1 MTKTIAAAP
10 QTLVPQKGWRRFVFN
25 FKRDWMLWAMCLV
38 PMIYVLIFNYLPMYG
53 IQIAF
58 KQYSPRKGIWGS
70 EWVGFDNYKDFF
82 GYYRWTNLIVN
93 TLMISLYELVVWP
106 VPIVLALILHVY
118 QGKKLKK
125 VVQNVSYMPHFI
137 SLVIMVGLLF
147 SVFNPISG
155 FVGTLNRAFGW
166 KIPDIRGAE
175 GAFRHLYVWSGVWQG
190 AGWGTILYISALSGV
205 PDEIHEAA
213 KVDGA
218 SRLRRVFV
226 VDLPTLYPMMSLML
240 IMKIGGMLSV
250 GYQKAFLMMTQT
262 NKDVSEMISV
272 YVYTQGIRSGNMSFG
287 QAVGLLSSVVNF
299 TLVLIANKVAD
310 VLSDGEMALF

>member
-1 MTKTIAAAP
+1 M
-10 QTLVPQKGWRRFVFN
+10 
-25 FKRDWMLWAMCLV
+25 
-38 PMIYVLIFNYLPMYG
+38 
-53 IQIAF
+53 
-58 KQYSPRKGIWGS
+58 
-70 EWVGFDNYKDFF
+70 
-82 GYYRWTNLIVN
+82 
-93 TLMISLYELVVWP
+93 
-106 VPIVLALILHVY
+106 
-118 QGKKLKK
+118 
-125 VVQNVSYMPHFI
+125 
-137 SLVIMVGLLF
+137 
-147 SVFNPISG
+147 
-155 FVGTLNRAFGW
+155 
-166 KIPDIRGAE
+166 
-175 GAFRHLYVWSGVWQG
+175 
-190 AGWGTILYISALSGV
+190 YISALSGV

-250 GYQKAFLMMTQT
+250 GYQKAFLMMKPT

-272 YVYTQGIRSGNMSFG
+272 YVYTQGIYNGNMSFG